1 MDTLS
6 MMERISMNKQE
17 NPSDSKSWA
26 WAAAPLVAARTYNQR
41 RQALSL
47 PQRTP
52 ETVTRLLQRQMSRQC
67 SDMKQLSQG
76 LAGEL
81 GQLLFSLK
89 VDLFFLSQQAP
100 HIEAVQQRVEQ
111 MFGTL
116 NDGLQHVQQ
125 MNRVLPPPVLEDL
138 GLLAA
143 LDWLVRQFE
152 GRTGI
157 GCMIQSDQRF
167 VSISPDK
174 DLLIF
179 MLMRDILSNV
189 EFHSRATRLRVQLLL
204 ENNMLHLSVADNGIG
219 IRQDQIL
226 AKECLGL
233 MGVRDHIELIGGQ
246 FSLYSA
252 PLEGTCLQLEIPLAP
267 TLTLDHVPHP
277 PHR

>member
-1 MDTLS
+1 
-6 MMERISMNKQE
+6 MEIMTMSQERMSMNKPE
-17 NPSDSKSWA
+17 NPPSKWA
-26 WAAAPLVAARTYNQR
+26 WVAAPLMTARTHNQR
-41 RQALSL
+41 RQPLNL

-67 SDMKQLSQG
+67 QEMKQLSQG

-100 HIEAVQQRVEQ
+100 GVEAVQQRVEQ

-116 NDGLQHVQQ
+116 NEGLQQVQH
-125 MNRVLPPPVLEDL
+125 MNRILPPPVLEDL

-143 LDWLVRQFE
+143 IDWLVRQFE
-152 GRTGI
+152 ARTGI
-157 GCMIQSDQRF
+157 GCMIQSDHRF

-179 MLMRDILSNV
+179 MLMRDMLNNV

-204 ENNMLHLSVADNGIG
+204 DGNVLQLSVADNGIG
-219 IRQDQIL
+219 IRQDQIF

-233 MGVRDHIELIGGQ
+233 MGIRDHLELIGGQ
-246 FSLYSA
+246 FHLYSA
-252 PLEGTCLQLEIPLAP
+252 PMEGTCLQLEIPLAP
-267 TLTLDHVPHP
+267 ALTLDHVSDSPH
-277 PHR
+277 